1 MPTKTEKT
9 PKKRA
14 PRPKRVTLRDIAEVA
29 GVHVMTVSDALND
42 TRSVAPATRAR
53 IKEIAREMNY
63 VPNSAAR
70 ALVTGKT
77 GIIAVLSGILS
88 EPYYANIVHHLED
101 RISNAGLHMLVMRSQ
116 KEIEGVVNA
125 SIAVDGI
132 IAVDRPLLVEELKS
146 LPKVPCVAIGTQQLP
161 GIDNIIIDLSASVAE
176 ALRLMLA
183 AGRERIAYFV
193 TASIMEQD
201 SEVRARV
208 YRATMKAAHRAP
220 EIINVGADEIHVIE
234 RRFREYIQQHGAP
247 DALFCQNDE
256 TAMCAFHVIKSLGY
270 SVPGDM
276 LLVGCDGQLHMK
288 YFDPPLST
296 IIQPIEPICD
306 AAWQLLQ
313 RRLNQPDLPLQSTV
327 FEGELV
333 VTASLV
339 GDGSRNT

>member
-9 PKKRA
+9 PTKRA
-14 PRPKRVTLRDIAEVA
+14 ARPKRVTLRDIAEVA

-77 GIIAVLSGILS
+77 GLIAVLSGILS
-88 EPYYANIVHHLED
+88 EPYYANIVHQLED
-101 RISNAGLHMLVMRSQ
+101 RISDSGLHMLLMRSH
-116 KEIEGVVNA
+116 KEIAGVVNA

-132 IAVDRPLLVEELKS
+132 IAIDRSELVEELKS
-146 LPKVPCVAIGTQQLP
+146 LPKVPCVAIGTQALP
-161 GIDNIIIDLSASVAE
+161 GVDNVTIDLSASVAE
-176 ALRLMLA
+176 GLRLMLD
-183 AGRERIAYFV
+183 AGRERIAYLV
-193 TASIMEQD
+193 TAPSMEQD
-201 SEVRARV
+201 NEVRARV
-208 YRATMKAAHRAP
+208 YRATMKAANRTP
-220 EIINVGADEIHVIE
+220 EFINVRADEIHVIE
-234 RRFREYIQQHGAP
+234 RRFREYIEQHGAP

-256 TAMCAFHVIKSLGY
+256 TAMCAFSVLRSLGY
-270 SVPGDM
+270 SIPDD
-276 LLVGCDGQLHMK
+276 LLLLGCDGQLHMK

-296 IIQPIEPICD
+296 IIQPIIPICK

-313 RRLNQPDLPLQSTV
+313 RRLEQPDLPLQTVV

-333 VTASLV
+333 ITPSLV
-339 GDGSRNT
+339 GASSTRE